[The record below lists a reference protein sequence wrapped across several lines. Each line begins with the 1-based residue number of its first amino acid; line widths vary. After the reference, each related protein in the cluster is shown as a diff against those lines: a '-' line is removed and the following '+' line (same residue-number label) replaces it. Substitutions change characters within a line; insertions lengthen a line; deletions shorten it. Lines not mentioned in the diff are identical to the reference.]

1 MCKWKCIK
9 SFSVI
14 KFTMKTKFNENETM
28 IKEQVGLGS
37 IWNKDGF
44 ASFSEFRLE
53 NDSNWIEISE
63 ETFEN
68 CFEKLERSF

>member
-1 MCKWKCIK
+1 
-9 SFSVI
+9 
-14 KFTMKTKFNENETM
+14 M

-44 ASFSEFRLE
+44 ASFSDFRLE
-53 NDSNWIEISE
+53 NDSDWIEISE

-68 CFEKLERSF
+68 CFEEVEGSF